1 MSYSNFTN
9 GAIVL
14 RVWKFDGDTE
24 LLAKFQYWDQAEMFA
39 QSMLDRDL
47 SRRNETDSAKTPL
60 GYFYISVCE
69 NECRVRAFG
78 TKEDKVDG

>member
-1 MSYSNFTN
+1 VTYSNFTN
-9 GAIVL
+9 GALVM

-47 SRRNETDSAKTPL
+47 IRRDETDSAKKPL
-60 GYFYISVCE
+60 GYFYISICE

-78 TKEDKVDG
+78 TKEEKAA

>member
-1 MSYSNFTN
+1 MTYSNFTN

-14 RVWKFDGDTE
+14 RVWKFDGDCE

-39 QSMLDRDL
+39 QAMLSRDL
-47 SRRNETDSAKTPL
+47 QRRNETDATQKPL
-60 GYFYISVCE
+60 EFFYLSIFE

-78 TKEDKVDG
+78 TKEKNS